1 MRVSDFPIFTLKDN
15 PSDAEIVSHK
25 LMIRAGLIR
34 KISSGQYSWLP
45 IGMRVLEKIQQ
56 IIRSELNNIG
66 CMEISMPLVQ
76 PSELWKESGRWD
88 KYGPEL
94 LRFKDR
100 NDRDFCFGPTFEEV
114 VTDLI
119 RKDVSSYKQL
129 PLNFFQITTKFRD
142 EIRPRFGVMRA
153 REFIMKDAY
162 SFHADKNCLDKSY
175 NSYKQ
180 AYGNIFKRLGL
191 NFTVVSADS
200 GNIGGDESHEYHVI
214 ADTGEDDLLISDSG
228 DGMNVEIAKE
238 KYSLENL
245 DELIDKTSMKHK
257 KGIEVGHIFKLGQ
270 KYTESMDTK
279 ITHEN
284 GTMDNIF
291 MGCYGIGVT
300 RIVAAAIEQNH
311 DDSGIIW
318 PTAISPFKCVII
330 EIDAS
335 KNNSVKNQSDF
346 LYKML
351 KDKNID
357 VIVDNR
363 DVGFGIKMK
372 DWELIGIPHFFIIG
386 KNEAAKNI
394 ITHKL
399 RTLPNKN
406 SLQIEDMEI
415 FVEKNILHDM
425 K

>member
-114 VTDLI
+114 VTDLV

-270 KYTESMDTK
+270 KYTKSMDTK

-284 GTMDNIF
+284 GTMNNIF

-318 PTAISPFKCVII
+318 PTTISPFKCVII

-335 KNNSVKNQSDF
+335 KNNSVRNQSDL

-351 KDKNID
+351 RDKNVD

-372 DWELIGIPHFFIIG
+372 DWELIGIPHFFIVG
-386 KNEAAKNI
+386 KNEATKNI
-394 ITHKL
+394 VTHKL
-399 RTLPNKN
+399 RTMPNKN
-406 SLQIEDMEI
+406 SLQIEDMEM